1 MIHTLGKYQEL
12 GLEKALENGVY
23 ILQGRSSSG
32 KSYLIRNILNKKWS
46 QGKSTLVVTNS
57 FEEAKLIKHQL
68 RAFQMSKYSVIIDDE
83 VSNTVNSI
91 FDVVEELNQEE
102 KVSILKKDIELNN
115 LLFRHYD
122 DKLKKHYGKLNKKI
136 LFNNSLNK
144 IAIINGFEASS
155 YSNINFNQIFNP
167 QIFEFSEEEYSH
179 LSKNVKIAY
188 QFFLKGLNKTD
199 KYFSEKAYSSNDP
212 DEVWEDIIEW
222 LIKSK
227 KSAIRVI
234 KRISGFLQ
242 EQSSKNFEQSWAKV
256 RESEML
262 IDESLLGIGKIDIVY
277 KDIDKT
283 QSSGFFNFNKS
294 SREVKEQYELDKQ
307 RITLNYK
314 QIIRELNK
322 VVSIR
327 NNYVLPSEDVDDIG
341 VIQENLVSI
350 KNELESYK
358 NTINASVV
366 KELKS
371 MNFRNVE
378 DDTLSKIQLELTNLF
393 NYLNDGY
400 AQKKWEDNAFSI
412 NKQLI
417 WLESIL
423 DDLNDLEEQKS
434 SFFRGFKW
442 NKFLLDIDDK
452 SKYFIQKLNTYKPD
466 DWHVFLRNWF
476 VQNLILNNKI
486 QLDQSIYED
495 MKALVEVD
503 KVINQLDINK
513 SIRIWQNKREIYRN
527 QNQNVVDS
535 FSRLERK
542 TDGVGWSSVLAYLE
556 LIQEYFPVVLVP
568 KETYQKFKDKLNFD
582 LIIFENLQYYVDLL
596 PDLLPNQ
603 VGVNQIF
610 SIVEKED
617 VQKIKKAFVVN
628 NKNENIT
635 EIELKGYHQQGM
647 ISLLD
652 MNYNERLYAARNL
665 AHILETANKNIKIFR
680 YNNIV
685 IFSTLDE
692 ILNKVLMKMLGDKGL
707 KECRVIDTPFH
718 MIIDNIT
725 EVNTKQILI
734 TQNHLL
740 NFNSVD
746 NLLWQLYAINKIR
759 KSGMKIVNFNTS
771 LLFDDAIGSIKD
783 FVRKNFT

>member
-1 MIHTLGKYQEL
+1 MIHTLDKYQEL
-12 GLEKALENGVY
+12 GLEKALGNGVY

-32 KSYLIRNILNKKWS
+32 KSYLIRNILNKKWA

-57 FEEAKLIKHQL
+57 LEEAKLIKHQL
-68 RAFQMSKYSVIIDDE
+68 RAFQMSRYSIIIDE
-83 VSNTVNSI
+83 LSNTDNAI
-91 FDVVEELNQEE
+91 FDVIDQLNQEA
-102 KVSILKKDIELNN
+102 KVSISKKDIELNN

-122 DKLKKHYGKLNKKI
+122 DKLKNHYGKLNKKI

-167 QIFEFSEEEYSH
+167 QIFDFSEEEYSH

-199 KYFSEKAYSSNDP
+199 KHFSEKAYSANDP
-212 DEVWEDIIEW
+212 EQIWGDIIEW
-222 LIKSK
+222 LVRSK
-227 KSAIRVI
+227 ESAIRVI

-242 EQSSKNFEQSWAKV
+242 EQSSKNFEQSWSKV
-256 RESEML
+256 RESEIL
-262 IDESLLGIGKIDIVY
+262 IDESLLGIGKIDVVY

-283 QSSGFFNFNKS
+283 QSSGFFNFNKA
-294 SREVKEQYELDKQ
+294 SREIKEQYELDKQ

-314 QIIRELNK
+314 KIIRELNK
-322 VVSIR
+322 VVSIK
-327 NNYVLPSEDVDDIG
+327 NNYVLPSEDVDDIR
-341 VIQENLVSI
+341 VIQENLVLI
-350 KNELESYK
+350 KNELKSYK
-358 NTINASVV
+358 NTINASVI

-378 DDTLSKIQLELTNLF
+378 DETLSKIQLELANLF
-393 NYLNDGY
+393 NYLNGGY
-400 AQKKWEDNAFSI
+400 AQKEWEDNAFSI

-423 DDLNDLEEQKS
+423 DDLNDLEEQKL

-486 QLDQSIYED
+486 QLDESIAED
-495 MKALVEVD
+495 LEAFVKVN
-503 KVINQLDINK
+503 KVISQLDINK

-527 QNQNVVDS
+527 QNENIVDS
-535 FSRLERK
+535 FHRLESK
-542 TDGVGWSSVLAYLE
+542 TDRVGWSSILAYLE

-568 KETYQKFKDKLNFD
+568 KETYQKYKDKLNFD
-582 LIIFENLQYYVDLL
+582 LVVFENLQYYVDLL
-596 PDLLPNQ
+596 PELLPNGKAVSQ
-603 VGVNQIF
+603 LF
-610 SIVEKED
+610 AIVEKED

-628 NKNENIT
+628 NKNEKIT

-665 AHILETANKNIKIFR
+665 AHLLETANKNIKIFR
-680 YNNIV
+680 YNNVV

-692 ILNKVLMKMLGDKGL
+692 ILNKVLMKLLGEKGL
-707 KECRVIDTPFH
+707 KESRVIDTPFH
-718 MIIDNIT
+718 MIIDNIL

-734 TQNHLL
+734 TQNNLL
-740 NFNSVD
+740 NFDSVD

-759 KSGMKIVNFNTS
+759 KSGIKIVNFNTS
-771 LLFDDAIGSIKD
+771 LLFDDAVSSIKD